1 MAQVVKCFQDL
12 FVWLDQILVLANI
25 EFEIFRFKFAWNI
38 TSYFQQEYGTK
49 LEQLIVSSQA
59 EIEKSCFA
67 KVAVAGFFKLMAS
80 NFISSISSLSKSSKN
95 YTSVLHS
102 DVSCSLMKSR
112 SDLSN
117 QIRNINNT
125 IKQLEQKNEPKELTE
140 AKRLFDSVDSV
151 VKSAQEKLPKELLET
166 HFALFASRCCENLI
180 FFSSINK
187 GAHTSYD
194 HGSFQDEKRTPW
206 TWKIKNLLQTETR
219 QYGKWP
225 TIRR

>member
-1 MAQVVKCFQDL
+1 
-12 FVWLDQILVLANI
+12 
-25 EFEIFRFKFAWNI
+25 
-38 TSYFQQEYGTK
+38 
-49 LEQLIVSSQA
+49 
-59 EIEKSCFA
+59 
-67 KVAVAGFFKLMAS
+67 MAS

-95 YTSVLHS
+95 YTRVLHS

-166 HFALFASRCCENLI
+166 HFTFISLVCKPLLRKLNFFQASI
-180 FFSSINK
+180 K
-187 GAHTSYD
+187 GHILHMTMAHSKMKKELREL
-194 HGSFQDEKRTPW
+194 EKLRTFY
-206 TWKIKNLLQTETR
+206 KLKLDNMVSDLLYAANPQLR
-219 QYGKWP
+219 
-225 TIRR
+225 